1 MKKVGTGSNP
11 SLLLSL
17 HFDRDGQSRGA
28 VRMEIK
34 EGLVEKVH
42 CVEND
47 PQKRLYLLAFRD
59 FCFDLFEEEYGE
71 IPSREEIDPRLVRNL
86 LIQI

>member
-1 MKKVGTGSNP
+1 MKKVGTGLSP
-11 SLLLSL
+11 SLLASL
-17 HFDRDGQSRGA
+17 PFNRDGQSRGA
-28 VRMEIK
+28 VGMEIK
-34 EGLVEKVH
+34 EGLKEQVH
-42 CVEND
+42 CIDND
-47 PQKRLYLLAFRD
+47 PQKRLCLLAFCD